1 MNLIKFCSIEEFW
14 KERETRVLLDVRTPS
29 EYAKGH
35 IPGAL
40 NLPLFSNE
48 ERAVVGT
55 IYKQE
60 SPEKAL
66 LTGLDFAG
74 KKLRGFVEKASVFA
88 PSGKIALHCWRGGK
102 RSSSMAWLLDL
113 AGFDV
118 HVLNGGYKSYKNF
131 IRQQILQGNF
141 NFMVLGGKTGSG
153 KTQIIKALG
162 QKGEQVID
170 LEKLACHKGSAFGW
184 LGETQQPTSEQFEND
199 LFEQLLNFD
208 PRKRI
213 WIENESRSIGNVYLP
228 DGFWEQLKN
237 APLINIEIPLEQRVQ
252 TLVDDYS
259 RFPKADLL
267 AAFYKIK
274 KRLGGQ
280 NLKDAE
286 IAIEEN
292 DFRKAAEIALAYY
305 DKSYQFLLENNK
317 APEIYLLKF
326 DRFDPKQNAMD
337 LINFY
342 NANSYHHLK
351 QNA

>member
-1 MNLIKFCSIEEFW
+1 MIKVLSIEEFW
-14 KERETRVLLDVRTPS
+14 KERSNRLVIDVRTPA
-29 EYAKGH
+29 EYARGH

-55 IYKQE
+55 IYTQE
-60 SPEKAL
+60 SPDKAL
-66 LTGLDFAG
+66 LKGLDFAG
-74 KKLRGFVEKASVFA
+74 KKLRGFVEKARELA

-118 HVLNGGYKSYKNF
+118 QVLNGGYKSYKNY
-131 IRQQILQGNF
+131 IRQRILEENC
-141 NFMVLGGKTGSG
+141 NLMVLGGKTGAG
-153 KTQIIKALG
+153 KTRIIKALS

-184 LGETQQPTSEQFEND
+184 LGEIEQPTSEQFEND
-199 LFEQLLNFD
+199 LFEQLLKLN

-228 DGFWEQLKN
+228 DGFWEKMKN
-237 APLINIEIPLEQRVQ
+237 APLINIEIPFEQRVQ

-259 RFPKADLL
+259 RFPKEELL
-267 AAFYKIK
+267 ASFYKIK

-280 NLKDAE
+280 NLKEAE
-286 IAIEEN
+286 MAIEEN
-292 DFRKAAEIALAYY
+292 DFRKAAEIALTYY

-317 APEIYLLKF
+317 APEIHQIRF
-326 DRFDPKQNAMD
+326 ERFDPEQNAIE
-337 LINFY
+337 LINFS
-342 NANSYHHLK
+342 NSISYHHIK
-351 QNA
+351 QNV